1 VWVSRHCGIMKM
13 KKPTHLQEWDQVLLL
28 WGRLVFRWHIRVSS
42 GGSGEGHCP
51 LNKHLHN
58 MGLVDEPMMSGIEDE
73 PAFYLLCNCLS
84 RISLRVCKF
93 SKPILSV
100 EEYEGAS
107 ATIRAGKWQ
116 IHCDSLIRSFL

>member
-1 VWVSRHCGIMKM
+1 VWVSRHCGIMGM
-13 KKPTHLQEWDQVLLL
+13 KKPLARVGSSSAFVGPACL
-28 WGRLVFRWHIRVSS
+28 RWHIRVSS
-42 GGSGEGHCP
+42 GGSGEGHRP

-58 MGLVDEPMMSGIEDE
+58 IGLVNEPMMSGIEDE
-73 PAFYLLCNCLS
+73 SAFHLLCNCLS
-84 RISLRVCKF
+84 RISLRVRKF